1 MTWLGPPI
9 DVRSLFAPQQAAF
22 IALLRRLDTGE
33 WAQPTVCPGWT
44 VQDVAAHELGDHLG
58 RLSRHRDGFQPLHR
72 RDGEASAR
80 FLDRINHEWVIAAR
94 RISPRL
100 LIELLGMVGDQIVDF
115 WRTVDINQ
123 LGGAVSWAGPG
134 PAPVWLDA
142 ARDFTEYWT
151 HQQQIAE
158 ATGHPG
164 LTQPDYL
171 GPVLDTFLRGRRR
184 RGDAGVH
191 CDRAGRRNL
200 DLHPHWDSVG
210 AGPRPTD
217 PPRRAGGA
225 GRRYHLAAVHSWH
238 YPRAGRQQSPHPRR
252 PPTHHCGT
260 EHRIDHPLA
269 HRPRDAAS
277 GKLRHRH
284 SRPTPT
290 TSRTPGWRP
299 ACGWPPVRG
308 GTKGV
313 S

>member
-1 MTWLGPPI
+1 MRDMTWLGPPI

-171 GPVLDTFLRGRRR
+171 GPVLETFLRGLPHTLR
-184 RGDAGVH
+184 DAT
-191 CDRAGRRNL
+191 AGE
-200 DLHPHWDSVG
+200 G
-210 AGPRPTD
+210 ATLEFTVTGP
-217 PPRRAGGA
+217 AGGTWTCTRTGTRWA
-225 GRRYHLAAVHSWH
+225 PDHD
-238 YPRAGRQQSPHPRR
+238 QQTHPDARVELDADTTWRLCTRGITPSR
-252 PPTHHCGT
+252 PPAEPAPKETT
-260 EHRIDHPLA
+260 DSP
-269 HRPRDAAS
+269 
-277 GKLRHRH
+277 LRH
-284 SRPTPT
+284 
-290 TSRTPGWRP
+290 
-299 ACGWPPVRG
+299 
-308 GTKGV
+308 
-313 S
+313 

>member
-1 MTWLGPPI
+1 MSDMTWLGPPI

-33 WAQPTVCPGWT
+33 WAHPTVCPGWT

-171 GPVLDTFLRGRRR
+171 GPVLDTFLRALPHTLR
-184 RGDAGVH
+184 DAT
-191 CDRAGRRNL
+191 AAE
-200 DLHPHWDSVG
+200 G
-210 AGPRPTD
+210 ATLEFTVTGP
-217 PPRRAGGA
+217 AGGTWTCTRT
-225 GRRYHLAAVHSWH
+225 GTRWELDRD
-238 YPRAGRQQSPHPRR
+238 PRTHPDARVELDADTTWR
-252 PPTHHCGT
+252 LCTRGITP
-260 EHRIDHPLA
+260 EQ
-269 HRPRDAAS
+269 AAS
-277 GKLRHRH
+277 RARTQGDHRL
-284 SRPTPT
+284 T
-290 TSRTPGWRP
+290 T
-299 ACGWPPVRG
+299 AALNI
-308 GTKGV
+308 V
-313 S
+313 SIIH